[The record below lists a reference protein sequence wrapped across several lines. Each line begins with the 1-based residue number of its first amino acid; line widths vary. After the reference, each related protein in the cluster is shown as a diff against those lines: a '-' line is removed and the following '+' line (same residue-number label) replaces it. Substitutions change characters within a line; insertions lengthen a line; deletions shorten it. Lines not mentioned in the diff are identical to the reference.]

1 MYFYVVFDVGGI
13 LMARN
18 RKKRSN
24 GLLVAFFCL
33 PLAVIL
39 CFLIYYTSLD
49 SVDRVTFDAP
59 MSDEIFYTDGEE
71 VNFFVDMCK
80 NALPIKTA
88 MRDVSKEIP
97 VLITLY
103 SGDSPSEYRF
113 YPSLNLSGC
122 LLVDPEGKYF
132 VLDTETAKNFLLR
145 SEFDYLYADYFLP
158 NLSVISGENKFAV
171 NPVECEWKYFKTDG
185 NEYTYAPESLA
196 TGEETYIILK
206 GLDNKLD
213 FTPDGKVRPY
223 EMTDISYIA
232 DNGSEYAISDISE
245 LNLSFDTLL
254 NVSFTVKW
262 SELNGA
268 QASGKAK
275 YKFKILYDIPA
286 IVEIPKTEFSLGE
299 VIVVDATHLNNDEAI
314 DLKTS
319 MKIPKI
325 GFGITENSKGVAL
338 LPVGLENGVG
348 VHSLEIKTGVGSV
361 KQDIVI
367 TERTNDAWT
376 PIEITETQY
385 YSMLS
390 TEKMEEF
397 KAALSAATENRPET
411 DYFNYAES
419 ELHLPVN
426 KNSIPAFTYGQ
437 PVNLGSANTTGD
449 TGERVCEGVVYEL
462 DAGSSVRS
470 AQAGEVVFSGNLA
483 PTGNTVV
490 VYHGYGIYTYYYHL
504 EALNVRVGYTLTDGE
519 IIGIAGQSG
528 FTNGKTVLHYA
539 VSIDGV
545 FVDPMWFHK

>member
-1 MYFYVVFDVGGI
+1 
-13 LMARN
+13 MARN
-18 RKKRSN
+18 RKKRNN

-49 SVDRVTFDAP
+49 SVDRVTLDAP
-59 MSDEIFYTDGEE
+59 MTDEVFFKTEEE
-71 VNFFVDMCK
+71 VTFFVDMCK

-122 LLVDPEGKYF
+122 LLVDPEGKNF
-132 VLDTETAKNFLLR
+132 VLDTETAKDFLLR
-145 SEFDYLYADYFLP
+145 PEFDYLYADYFLP
-158 NLSVISGENKFAV
+158 ELSVISGENKYKV
-171 NPVECEWKYFKTDG
+171 DPVECEWKYFKTDG
-185 NEYTYAPESLA
+185 NEYTYEPSKLA

-213 FTPDGKVRPY
+213 FSPDGEVRPY
-223 EMTDISYIA
+223 EMTDISYVA

-245 LNLSFDTLL
+245 LDLSFDTLL
-254 NVSFTVKW
+254 NVSFSVKW

-275 YKFKILYDIPA
+275 YSFKILYDIPA
-286 IVEIPKTEFSLGE
+286 IVELPKKEFSLGE
-299 VIVVDATHLNNDEAI
+299 VIVVDATHLNNDETI
-314 DLKTS
+314 GLKTS
-319 MKIPKI
+319 MNIPQI

-338 LPVGLENGVG
+338 LPIGLSNGVG
-348 VHSLEIKTGVGSV
+348 VHSLEITTGVGSI
-361 KQDIVI
+361 KEDIVL
-367 TERTNDAWT
+367 TDRKNAPWT
-376 PIEITETQY
+376 PIEITEEQY

-390 TEKMEEF
+390 TEKMDEF
-397 KAALSAATENRPET
+397 KAALSGATEVRPQT

-419 ELHLPVN
+419 GLHLPVN
-426 KNSIPAFTYGQ
+426 KSNTPVFTYGQ

-449 TGERVCEGVVYEL
+449 TGERVCEGLVYEL
-462 DAGSSVRS
+462 EAGTSVRS
-470 AQAGEVVFSGNLA
+470 AQAGEVVFSGTLA

-490 VYHGYGIYTYYYHL
+490 VYHGYGIYTYYFHL
-504 EALNVRVGYTLTDGE
+504 ESLNVRVGYTLTDGE
-519 IIGIAGQSG
+519 IIGSAGQSG

-539 VSIDGV
+539 VSIDGI

>member
-1 MYFYVVFDVGGI
+1 
-13 LMARN
+13 MARN
-18 RKKRSN
+18 RKKRNN

-49 SVDRVTFDAP
+49 SVDRVTLDAP
-59 MSDEIFYTDGEE
+59 MTDEVFFKTEEE
-71 VNFFVDMCK
+71 VTFFVDMCK

-122 LLVDPEGKYF
+122 LLVDPEGKNF
-132 VLDTETAKNFLLR
+132 VLDTETAKDFLLR
-145 SEFDYLYADYFLP
+145 PEFDYLYADYFLP
-158 NLSVISGENKFAV
+158 ELSVISGENKYKV
-171 NPVECEWKYFKTDG
+171 DPVECEWKYFKTDG
-185 NEYTYAPESLA
+185 NEYTYEPSKLA

-213 FTPDGKVRPY
+213 FSPDGEVRPY
-223 EMTDISYIA
+223 EMTDISYVA

-245 LNLSFDTLL
+245 LDLSFDTLL
-254 NVSFTVKW
+254 NVSFSVKW

-275 YKFKILYDIPA
+275 YSFKILYDIPA
-286 IVEIPKTEFSLGE
+286 IVELPKKEFSLGE
-299 VIVVDATHLNNDEAI
+299 VIVVDATHLNNDETI
-314 DLKTS
+314 GLKTS
-319 MKIPKI
+319 MNIPQI

-338 LPVGLENGVG
+338 LPIGLENGVG
-348 VHSLEIKTGVGSV
+348 VHSLEITTGVGSI
-361 KQDIVI
+361 KEDIVL
-367 TERTNDAWT
+367 TDRKNAPWT
-376 PIEITETQY
+376 PIEITEEQY

-390 TEKMEEF
+390 TEKMDEF
-397 KAALSAATENRPET
+397 KAALSGATEARPQT

-419 ELHLPVN
+419 GLHLPVN
-426 KNSIPAFTYGQ
+426 KSNTPVFTYGQ

-449 TGERVCEGVVYEL
+449 TGERVCEGLVYEL
-462 DAGSSVRS
+462 EAGTSVRS
-470 AQAGEVVFSGNLA
+470 AQAGEVVFSGTLA

-490 VYHGYGIYTYYYHL
+490 VYHGYGIYTYYFHL
-504 EALNVRVGYTLTDGE
+504 ESLNVRVGYTLTDGE
-519 IIGIAGQSG
+519 IIGSAGQSG

>member
-1 MYFYVVFDVGGI
+1 
-13 LMARN
+13 MARN
-18 RKKRSN
+18 RKNKSN

-39 CFLIYYTSLD
+39 CFFIYYTSLD
-49 SVDRVTFDAP
+49 SVDRVTLDAP
-59 MSDEIFYTDGEE
+59 MTDEVFFTSEE
-71 VNFFVDMCK
+71 DVAYFVDMCK

-122 LLVDPEGKYF
+122 LLVDPKGENY
-132 VLDTETAKNFLLR
+132 VLETETAKSFLLR
-145 SEFDYLYADYFLP
+145 SEFDYLYAEYFLP
-158 NLSVISGENKFAV
+158 ELSVISGENKLSV
-171 NPVECEWKYFKTDG
+171 NPIECEWKYFKTDG
-185 NEYTYAPESLA
+185 NEYTYVPEKLA
-196 TGEETYIILK
+196 TGDETYIILK
-206 GLDNKLD
+206 GLDNKLS
-213 FTPDGKVRPY
+213 FTPNGEVRPF

-232 DNGSEYAISDISE
+232 DNGSEYAIEDISE

-254 NVSFTVKW
+254 DVSFTVKW

-286 IVEIPKTEFSLGE
+286 IVELQKTEFSLGE
-299 VIVVDATHLNNDEAI
+299 VIVVDATHLNNDETI
-314 DLKTS
+314 GLKTS
-319 MKIPKI
+319 LNIPQI
-325 GFGITENSKGVAL
+325 GFGITEHSKGVAL
-338 LPVGLENGVG
+338 LPVGLSNGVG
-348 VHSLEIKTGVGSV
+348 IHTLEITKGVGSI
-361 KQDIVI
+361 KEDII
-367 TERTNDAWT
+367 LTERKNDAWT
-376 PIEITETQY
+376 PIEITEEQY

-390 TEKMEEF
+390 TEKMEQY
-397 KAALSAATENRPET
+397 KVALSGATEVRPTT
-411 DYFNYAES
+411 DYFNFAES

-426 KNSIPAFTYGQ
+426 KNNTPSFTYGQ

-462 DAGSSVRS
+462 AEGTSVRS

-519 IIGIAGQSG
+519 IIGTAGQSG

-539 VSIDGV
+539 VSIDGI

>member
-1 MYFYVVFDVGGI
+1 MYLYVVNDVGGI

-18 RKKRSN
+18 RNKKSN
-24 GLLVAFFCL
+24 GWLVAFFCL

-49 SVDRVTFDAP
+49 SVDSVTLDAP
-59 MSDEIFYTDGEE
+59 MTDEVFFKTEEE
-71 VNFFVDMCK
+71 VTFFVDMCK
-80 NALPIKTA
+80 NALPIKTP
-88 MRDVSKEIP
+88 MRDVSKETP

-103 SGDSPSEYRF
+103 SGDSPKEYRF

-122 LLVDPEGKYF
+122 LLIDPEGKYF
-132 VLDTETAKNFLLR
+132 VLETETAKSFLLR
-145 SEFDYLYADYFLP
+145 SEFDYLYANYFLP
-158 NLSVISGENKFAV
+158 SLSVISGKNKFTV
-171 NPVECEWKYFKTDG
+171 NPTECEWKYHKTDG
-185 NEYTYAPESLA
+185 NEYKYEPAEMA
-196 TGEETYIILK
+196 NGDETYIILK
-206 GLDNKLD
+206 GLDNKLS
-213 FTPDGKVRPY
+213 FAPDDEILPY
-223 EMTDISYIA
+223 EMTDISYVA
-232 DNGSEYAISDISE
+232 DNGSVYEIRDISE
-245 LNLSFDTLL
+245 LDLSFDTLL
-254 NVSFTVKW
+254 DVSFTVKW

-275 YKFKILYDIPA
+275 YKFRILYDIPA
-286 IVEIPKTEFSLGE
+286 IVELQKTEFSIGE

-314 DLKTS
+314 GLKTS
-319 MKIPKI
+319 MKIPQI
-325 GFGITENSKGVAL
+325 GFGITEYSKGVAL

-348 VHSLEIKTGVGSV
+348 LHSLEITTGVGSV
-361 KQDIVI
+361 KQDII
-367 TERTNDAWT
+367 LTDRKNAAWT
-376 PIEITETQY
+376 PIEVTEEQY
-385 YSMLS
+385 FSMLS
-390 TEKMEEF
+390 TEKMDEF
-397 KAALSAATENRPET
+397 KTALSGATEVRPTT
-411 DYFNYAES
+411 DYFNFAES

-426 KNSIPAFTYGQ
+426 KNSIPTFTYGQ

-462 DAGSSVRS
+462 AEGTSVRS

-504 EALNVRVGYTLTDGE
+504 ESLNVRVGYTLTDGE

>member
-1 MYFYVVFDVGGI
+1 
-13 LMARN
+13 MARN
-18 RKKRSN
+18 RKKRNN

-49 SVDRVTFDAP
+49 SVDRVTLDAP
-59 MSDEIFYTDGEE
+59 MTDEVFFKTEEE
-71 VNFFVDMCK
+71 VTFFVDMCK

-122 LLVDPEGKYF
+122 LLVDPEGKNF
-132 VLDTETAKNFLLR
+132 VLDTETAKDFLLR
-145 SEFDYLYADYFLP
+145 PEFDYLYADYFLP
-158 NLSVISGENKFAV
+158 ELSVISGENKYKV
-171 NPVECEWKYFKTDG
+171 DPVECEWKYFKTDG
-185 NEYTYAPESLA
+185 NEYTYEPSKLA

-213 FTPDGKVRPY
+213 FSPDGEVRPY
-223 EMTDISYIA
+223 EMTDISYVA

-245 LNLSFDTLL
+245 LDLSFDTLL
-254 NVSFTVKW
+254 NVSFSVKW

-275 YKFKILYDIPA
+275 YSFKILYDIPA
-286 IVEIPKTEFSLGE
+286 IVELPKKEFSLGE
-299 VIVVDATHLNNDEAI
+299 VIVVDATHLNNDETI
-314 DLKTS
+314 GLKTS
-319 MKIPKI
+319 MNIPQI

-338 LPVGLENGVG
+338 LPIGLENGVG
-348 VHSLEIKTGVGSV
+348 VHSLEITTGVGSI
-361 KQDIVI
+361 KEDIVL
-367 TERTNDAWT
+367 TDRKNAPWT
-376 PIEITETQY
+376 PIEITEEQY

-390 TEKMEEF
+390 TEKMDEF
-397 KAALSAATENRPET
+397 KAALSGATEVRPQT

-419 ELHLPVN
+419 GLHLPVN
-426 KNSIPAFTYGQ
+426 KSNTPVFTYGQ

-449 TGERVCEGVVYEL
+449 TGERVCEGLVYEL
-462 DAGSSVRS
+462 EAGTSVRS
-470 AQAGEVVFSGNLA
+470 AQAGEVVFSGTLA

-490 VYHGYGIYTYYYHL
+490 VYHGYGIYTYYFHL
-504 EALNVRVGYTLTDGE
+504 ESLNVRVGYTLTDGE
-519 IIGIAGQSG
+519 IIGSAGQSG

-539 VSIDGV
+539 VSIDGI

>member
-1 MYFYVVFDVGGI
+1 
-13 LMARN
+13 MARN
-18 RKKRSN
+18 RKKRNN
-24 GLLVAFFCL
+24 GLLVTFFCL

-49 SVDRVTFDAP
+49 SVDRVTLDAP
-59 MSDEIFYTDGEE
+59 MTDEVFFKTEEE
-71 VNFFVDMCK
+71 VTFFVDMCK

-122 LLVDPEGKYF
+122 LLVDPEGKNF
-132 VLDTETAKNFLLR
+132 VLDTETAKDFLLR
-145 SEFDYLYADYFLP
+145 PEFDYLYADYFLP
-158 NLSVISGENKFAV
+158 ELSVISGENKYKV
-171 NPVECEWKYFKTDG
+171 DPVECEWKYFKTDG
-185 NEYTYAPESLA
+185 NEYTYEPSKLA

-213 FTPDGKVRPY
+213 FSPDGEVRPY
-223 EMTDISYIA
+223 EMTDISYVA

-245 LNLSFDTLL
+245 LDLSFDTLL
-254 NVSFTVKW
+254 NVSFSVKW

-275 YKFKILYDIPA
+275 YSFKILYDIPA
-286 IVEIPKTEFSLGE
+286 IVELPKKEFSLGE
-299 VIVVDATHLNNDEAI
+299 VIVVDATHLNNDETI
-314 DLKTS
+314 GLKTS
-319 MKIPKI
+319 MNIPQI

-338 LPVGLENGVG
+338 LPIGLSNGVG
-348 VHSLEIKTGVGSV
+348 VHSLEITTGVGSI
-361 KQDIVI
+361 KEDIVL
-367 TERTNDAWT
+367 TDRKNAPWT
-376 PIEITETQY
+376 PIEITEEQY

-390 TEKMEEF
+390 TEKMDEF
-397 KAALSAATENRPET
+397 KAALSGATEVRPQT

-419 ELHLPVN
+419 GLHLPVN
-426 KNSIPAFTYGQ
+426 KSNTPVFTYGQ

-449 TGERVCEGVVYEL
+449 TGERVCEGLVYEL
-462 DAGSSVRS
+462 EAGTSVRS
-470 AQAGEVVFSGNLA
+470 AQAGEVVFSGTLA

-490 VYHGYGIYTYYYHL
+490 VYHGYGIYTYYFHL
-504 EALNVRVGYTLTDGE
+504 ESLNVRVGYTLTDGE
-519 IIGIAGQSG
+519 IIGSAGQSG

-539 VSIDGV
+539 VSIDGI